1 MYLSAKETKQTNLIR
16 KYIMTIQLKTNTIAN
31 FLKSEILG
39 NRLVAQTIQDTG
51 FVPQKQITEINLRK
65 AKFGCDCSLIDHIA
79 IEVRPPS
86 LYATVF
92 LRDSDTPALK
102 FNIVSE

>member
-1 MYLSAKETKQTNLIR
+1 
-16 KYIMTIQLKTNTIAN
+16 MTIQLKTNTIAD
-31 FLKSEILG
+31 FLKSEILS
-39 NRLVAQTIQDTG
+39 NKVVSQTIQETG

-65 AKFGCDCSLIDHIA
+65 VKFGRDGSLIDRIS
-79 IEVRPPS
+79 IDVKPPA
-86 LYATVF
+86 LIATVF

>member
-1 MYLSAKETKQTNLIR
+1 
-16 KYIMTIQLKTNTIAN
+16 MTIQLKTNTIAD
-31 FLKSEILG
+31 FLKSEILS
-39 NRLVAQTIQDTG
+39 NKVVSQTIQETG

-65 AKFGCDCSLIDHIA
+65 VKFGRDGSLIDRIA

-86 LYATVF
+86 LSATVF